1 MKLYIAIL
9 SFAFS
14 TYLGAQTIK
23 TIKPKPDKAMVYLY
37 GAELTYN
44 EAITLSAG
52 ANEIVIEGV
61 AAELDEN
68 SISAYFKG
76 AMLIDTRKSVR
87 YPESPKTID
96 NYVRYKVIIDR
107 ISDSLDEMGFLV
119 RDCNN
124 KNAAL
129 DKEKYLL
136 FNNRLMRGE
145 FAKDS
150 IALLKS
156 SLDLLRVRQ
165 NNIDE
170 EKLAL
175 DKKLYRYN
183 KIIANLNSRLEHYQ
197 LVVSNSGDIIDPNS
211 YKAIYQI
218 VVSLEAESAM
228 TGNLNLKYYV
238 PSAGWLPRY
247 DIMASS
253 GKDKIQLIYRAQ
265 VYQNTGIDWKDVHL
279 TLSTSNPNQ
288 GNTKPVLN
296 AWNLFYGYP
305 NSYIQNQNAY
315 GAKVPS
321 TQNYNMAKPTMKSK
335 SLKTE
340 TEDVKDNS
348 ESMSDFDDAAFSAEP
363 LFTISDNMMRAEYI
377 IKTKYSIASDNKS
390 HNVVINNVEVPVT
403 LTYSAVPK
411 LDKDAFLM
419 GKVVNWEDLNLLPAN
434 AKLFFDDSYIGLTA
448 IDPNTVKDTLY
459 MDLGRDRSIIV
470 KRQNLKDK
478 CKDQVIGDDHIV
490 TKSIEI
496 TVRNTKTIALDFE
509 VEDQIP
515 ITSDNTI
522 KINLLNK
529 DGAIYNE
536 LTGKLTWKI
545 NVKPKDS
552 KKVVF
557 TYEVRY
563 PKGKYIGTLQ

>member
-9 SFAFS
+9 SLAFS
-14 TYLGAQTIK
+14 ASLGAQTIK

-37 GAELTYN
+37 GAELSYN
-44 EAITLSAG
+44 EVLTLAPG

-61 AAELDEN
+61 AADLDEN

-76 AMLIDTRKSVR
+76 AMVIDTRKSVR

-107 ISDSLDEMGFLV
+107 ISDSLDDISFLI

-156 SLDLLRVRQ
+156 SLDLLRARQ

-183 KIIANLNSRLEHYQ
+183 KMQTKLNERLEHYQ
-197 LVVSNSGDIIDPNS
+197 LVASSAGDIIDPS
-211 YKAIYQI
+211 AYKAIYQI
-218 VVSLEAESAM
+218 IVSVEAEAAV

-238 PSAGWLPRY
+238 ASAGWLPRY
-247 DIMASS
+247 DIMATS
-253 GKDKIQLIYRAQ
+253 GKEKIQLIYRAQ
-265 VYQNTGIDWKDVHL
+265 VYQNTGIDWKDVNL

-296 AWNLFYGYP
+296 TWNLFYGYP
-305 NSYIQNQNAY
+305 NSYLQNQNAY
-315 GAKVPS
+315 GYKVPS
-321 TQNYNMAKPTMKSK
+321 TQNYNMAKPEMKTKKLSVQDNAQ
-335 SLKTE
+335 
-340 TEDVKDNS
+340 TEDL
-348 ESMSDFDDAAFSAEP
+348 DDAGATMAEP
-363 LFTISDNMMRAEYI
+363 VFTINDNLMRAEYV

-490 TKSIEI
+490 TKTIEI

-515 ITSDNTI
+515 VASDNTI
-522 KINLLNK
+522 KVNLLNK

-545 NVKPKDS
+545 SVKPKDS
-552 KKVVF
+552 KKIVF
-557 TYEVRY
+557 SYEVRY

>member
-9 SFAFS
+9 SLAFS
-14 TYLGAQTIK
+14 ASLGAQTIK

-37 GAELTYN
+37 GAELSYN
-44 EAITLSAG
+44 ETINLAVG

-76 AMLIDTRKSVR
+76 AMVIDTRKSVR

-107 ISDSLDEMGFLV
+107 INDSLDDISFLI

-156 SLDLLRVRQ
+156 SLDLLRARQ

-183 KIIANLNSRLEHYQ
+183 KMQTKLNERLEHYQ
-197 LVVSNSGDIIDPNS
+197 LVASSAGDIIDPAA

-218 VVSLEAESAM
+218 IVSVEAEAAV

-247 DIMASS
+247 DIMATS
-253 GKDKIQLIYRAQ
+253 GKEKIQLIYRAQ
-265 VYQNTGIDWKDVHL
+265 VYQNTGIDWKDVNL

-288 GNTKPVLN
+288 GNTKPILN
-296 AWNLFYGYP
+296 TWNLTYGYP
-305 NSYIQNQNAY
+305 NSYLQNQNAY

-321 TQNYNMAKPTMKSK
+321 TQNYNMAKPEMKTKKLAVQDNVQS
-335 SLKTE
+335 
-340 TEDVKDNS
+340 EDV
-348 ESMSDFDDAAFSAEP
+348 DDAGGAMAEP
-363 LFTISDNMMRAEYI
+363 VFTINDNLMRAEYV

-470 KRQNLKDK
+470 KRQSLKDK

-490 TKSIEI
+490 TKTIEI

-515 ITSDNTI
+515 VANDNTI
-522 KINLLNK
+522 KVNLLNK
-529 DGAIYNE
+529 DGAVYNE

-545 NVKPKDS
+545 SVKPKDS
-552 KKVVF
+552 KKMVF
-557 TYEVRY
+557 SYEVRY

>member
-9 SFAFS
+9 VTLFS
-14 TYLGAQTIK
+14 ASLGAQTVK

-44 EAITLSAG
+44 TTLTLAAG
-52 ANEIVIEGV
+52 SNEIIIEGV
-61 AAELDEN
+61 AADLDEN

-76 AMLIDTRKSVR
+76 AMVVDTRKSIR

-96 NYVRYKVIIDR
+96 NYVRYQVIIDR
-107 ISDSLDEMGFLV
+107 INDSLDEVSFLI

-156 SLDLLRVRQ
+156 SLDLLRARQ

-170 EKLAL
+170 EKLSL
-175 DKKLYRYN
+175 DRKLYRFN
-183 KIIANLNSRLEHYQ
+183 KLQTKLNERLEHYQ
-197 LVVSNSGDIIDPNS
+197 LVASNAGDIIDPS
-211 YKAIYQI
+211 VYKAITQI
-218 VVSLEAESAM
+218 IVSVEAEAAI
-228 TGNLNLKYYV
+228 TGNLNMKYYIA
-238 PSAGWLPRY
+238 SAGWLPRY
-247 DIMASS
+247 DIMATS
-253 GKDKIQLIYRAQ
+253 GKEKIQLIYRAQ
-265 VYQNTGIDWKDVHL
+265 VYQNTGVDWKDIDL

-288 GNTKPVLN
+288 GNTKPILS

-305 NSYIQNQNAY
+305 NSYIQNQNTY
-315 GAKVPS
+315 GAKMPMN
-321 TQNYNMAKPTMKSK
+321 QNYNMAKPAMKEKRLATSDE
-335 SLKTE
+335 SRA
-340 TEDVKDNS
+340 EDV
-348 ESMSDFDDAAFSAEP
+348 DAGGAGMAEP
-363 LFTISDNMMRAEYI
+363 VFTINDNLMRAEYV

-434 AKLFFDDSYIGLTA
+434 AKLYFDDSYIGMTA

-459 MDLGRDRSIIV
+459 MDLGRDRSLIV

-490 TKSIEI
+490 TKTIEI
-496 TVRNTKTIALDFE
+496 TVRNTKAIDLDFE

-515 ITSDNTI
+515 IASDNTI
-522 KINLLNK
+522 KVNLLNK

-552 KKVVF
+552 KKIVF
-557 TYEVRY
+557 SYEVRY

>member
-9 SFAFS
+9 SLAFS
-14 TYLGAQTIK
+14 TSLGAQTIK

-37 GAELTYN
+37 GAELSYN
-44 EAITLSAG
+44 EVLTLAPG

-61 AAELDEN
+61 AADLDEN

-76 AMLIDTRKSVR
+76 AMVIDTRKSVR

-96 NYVRYKVIIDR
+96 NYVRYKVIIER
-107 ISDSLDEMGFLV
+107 ISDSLDDISFLI

-156 SLDLLRVRQ
+156 SLDLLRARQ

-183 KIIANLNSRLEHYQ
+183 KMQTKLNERLEHYQ
-197 LVVSNSGDIIDPNS
+197 LVASSAGDIIDPS
-211 YKAIYQI
+211 TYKAIYQI
-218 VVSLEAESAM
+218 IVSVEAEAAV

-238 PSAGWLPRY
+238 ASAGWLPRY
-247 DIMASS
+247 DIMATS
-253 GKDKIQLIYRAQ
+253 GKEKIQLIYRAQ
-265 VYQNTGIDWKDVHL
+265 VYQNTGIDWKDVNL

-288 GNTKPVLN
+288 GNTKPILN
-296 AWNLFYGYP
+296 TWNLFYGYP
-305 NSYIQNQNAY
+305 NSYLQNKNAY
-315 GAKVPS
+315 GAKVP
-321 TQNYNMAKPTMKSK
+321 TNQNYNMARPEMKTK
-335 SLKTE
+335 KLAVQDNAQA
-340 TEDVKDNS
+340 EDL
-348 ESMSDFDDAAFSAEP
+348 DDAGGAMAEP
-363 LFTISDNMMRAEYI
+363 VFTINDNLMRAEYV

-490 TKSIEI
+490 TKTIEI
-496 TVRNTKTIALDFE
+496 TVRNTKAIALDFE

-515 ITSDNTI
+515 VASDNTI
-522 KINLLNK
+522 KVNLLSK
-529 DGAIYNE
+529 DGAVYNE

-545 NVKPKDS
+545 NVKSKDS
-552 KKVVF
+552 KKLVF
-557 TYEVRY
+557 SYEVRY